1 MQRFIRKSFAVS
13 KKYTYLCGDSFHH
26 ASHLHSDQGGTF
38 AFYNST
44 NRTFKDGTWW
54 DFTYAPLTFEYKAQ
68 KLQEKFGN
76 FEYSA
81 YLCNNNK
88 RKESYMETKDKKIQV
103 HTIDYKDIDKF
114 FPARSEITMSPLPK
128 GHIARLATIHKVKIQ

>member
-54 DFTYAPLTFEYKAQ
+54 DFTYAPLAFDYKSQ
-68 KLQEKFGN
+68 KLQEKFGC

-81 YLCNNNK
+81 YLCNNNN

-114 FPARSEITMSPLPK
+114 FPAHSEITMSPLPK